1 MMTPDVVCFMA
12 KKRAQLLLGIACAVE
27 LGDTGGARKL
37 FLQAVKKNYF
47 ATEIT
52 KADRHAAC
60 AGVWLVK
67 ELALHPEP
75 VAVIFK
81 RGKKAGYTR
90 LDLQRAAGLLRVTRS
105 KRVGC
110 GVWVWSLTLSVHCMH
125 FKKMG
130 SDLTKNDKAPK
141 ALKATGS
148 IRRKDGSRPGR
159 TEL

>member
-1 MMTPDVVCFMA
+1 MMAPDVVRFMA
-12 KKRAQLLLGIACAVE
+12 EKRARLLLGIACAVE
-27 LGDTGGARKL
+27 LGDMSGARRL

-60 AGVWLVK
+60 AGVWLIK

-110 GVWVWSLTLSVHCMH
+110 GVWVWMLTSAKHCVH

-141 ALKATGS
+141 ALKVYKT
-148 IRRKDGSRPGR
+148 
-159 TEL
+159 LN

>member
-1 MMTPDVVCFMA
+1 MMAPDVVRFMA
-12 KKRAQLLLGIACAVE
+12 EKRARLLLGIACAVE
-27 LGDTGGARKL
+27 LGDMSGARRL

-110 GVWVWSLTLSVHCMH
+110 GVWVWMLTSAKVCRRYQKIGLHLIS
-125 FKKMG
+125 
-130 SDLTKNDKAPK
+130 KASK
-141 ALKATGS
+141 AY
-148 IRRKDGSRPGR
+148 GR
-159 TEL
+159 